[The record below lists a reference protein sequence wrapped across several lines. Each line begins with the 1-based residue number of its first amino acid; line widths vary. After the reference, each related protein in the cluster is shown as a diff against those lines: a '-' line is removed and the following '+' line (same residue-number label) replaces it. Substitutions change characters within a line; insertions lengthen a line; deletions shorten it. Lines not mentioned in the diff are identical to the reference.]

1 MFDATDSKTDSFS
14 DLIEALSLVFLGIFL
29 ATVLTKVFP
38 LRPFNPGWQ
47 LSIVG
52 ELINNGSIALVGALL
67 MPLALHL
74 NPTSERLRRRR
85 NAFRKY
91 ALVACIGFLLLIPL
105 QASAVWR
112 LFSGFTSRADQQA
125 TLSARK
131 VTELRQAIASAK
143 SPEELQSR
151 LTKII
156 GNNAALTPAQLRT
169 PLSEL
174 KTILLSQTER
184 ISNRIQQGIQAQAA
198 AKPDRLVQESI
209 RISLTSLLYA
219 TGFGYFAGVL
229 PLKAKGKRKM
239 AFGWSSAQRR

>member
-1 MFDATDSKTDSFS
+1 MNSADQSKADLLS
-14 DLIEALSLVFLGIFL
+14 DLIQALSFILLGIFL
-29 ATVLTKVFP
+29 VTVFTRFIP
-38 LRPFNPGWQ
+38 LHLFSPDWQ
-47 LSIVG
+47 LPIIGDLV
-52 ELINNGSIALVGALL
+52 NNGSLALIGAYL
-67 MPLALHL
+67 MPLALHF

-91 ALVACIGFLLLIPL
+91 ALAACIGFLLLIPL
-105 QASAVWR
+105 QASAAWR
-112 LFSGFTSRADQQA
+112 LYSGFTSRADQQA

-131 VTELRQAIASAK
+131 VTELRQAITSAK
-143 SPEELQSR
+143 TPEELQSR

-156 GNNAALTPAQLRT
+156 GNNAALTPAQLRA

-174 KTILLSQTER
+174 KTILLSQTEQ

-219 TGFGYFAGVL
+219 TGFGYLAGVL
-229 PLKAKGKRKM
+229 PLKANGKRKV
-239 AFGWSSAQRR
+239 AFGWSSAKRK